1 MEHMGYKTKSKLRP
15 EVWIYEDLAMHLCIY
30 FVIMHI
36 AHFYLV
42 LRTYICSAEG
52 HLIAILNFAQYAV
65 QNCQTSFGQVLVTP
79 YMKS

>member
-1 MEHMGYKTKSKLRP
+1 
-15 EVWIYEDLAMHLCIY
+15 MHLCIY

-42 LRTYICSAEG
+42 LQTYICSAEG

-65 QNCQTSFGQVLVTP
+65 QNCQTSFGQVLSNSIYEIIIQMTLVGTVL
-79 YMKS
+79 KSTLTFWLGK